1 MSEESIRK
9 IKSAKLAKGRT
20 LEVNYV
26 KVVHVDAGNVENK
39 ISEKCE
45 YLAHNDLIE
54 AFKKLDAHLI
64 AVCEESGLPEDFK
77 VGGFTICD
85 GNEGEGVIILGN
97 RKLSTGKFLN
107 LTSPMVDYCS
117 GDYEDGEIL
126 EMDIA
131 GCLSEIQLY
140 LDGKC
145 AIKQIEINFNEDDEN
160 TAPIIADGTEPKR
173 KGRKKKATVEIF
185 VDGGSLSGSTE
196 GFEQN

>member
-26 KVVHVDAGNVENK
+26 KVVRVDAGNVENK

-64 AVCEESGLPEDFK
+64 AVCEESGLPDDFK

-85 GNEGEGVIILGN
+85 GNDGDGVVLSGN
-97 RKLSTGKFLN
+97 RKLSTGKNLN
-107 LTSPMVDYCS
+107 LTSPMVEYYGDDYIEGQELQVDVQLCI
-117 GDYEDGEIL
+117 E
-126 EMDIA
+126 
-131 GCLSEIQLY
+131 EIQLY

-145 AIKQIEINFNEDDEN
+145 AIKQVEIDFNQEDEN

-173 KGRKKKATVEIF
+173 KGRKKKLQVEVF
-185 VDGGSLSGSTE
+185 VDGGGTSDSQES
-196 GFEQN
+196 FEQN